1 MKFFIDTANIKQIE
15 ESCSLGIVDGVT
27 TNPSLLSKEE
37 GNYKEILKE
46 ICLTV
51 KGPVSAE
58 VISEDSQG
66 MIEDGKALAAI
77 DEHINVKI
85 PMTKEGVK
93 AGKWLADHGIKIN
106 VTLVFS
112 PTQAIIAAKIGAT
125 FISPFIGRLD
135 DISQDGMQLI
145 QQIHTII
152 KNYNFKSQMIVAIIR
167 HPMHVVQAAMIGADI
182 ATIPFAVFDQLF
194 KHPLTDIGIK
204 KFLDDWKKARKG

>member
-15 ESCSLGIVDGVT
+15 ESCSLGIIDGVT

-37 GNYKEILKE
+37 GDYREILKK
-46 ICLTV
+46 ICQTV

-58 VISEDSQG
+58 VISEDTQG

-85 PMTKEGVK
+85 PMTKDGIK
-93 AGKWLADHGIKIN
+93 AGKWFVEHGIKIN

-112 PTQAIIAAKIGAT
+112 PSQALIAAKIGAT
-125 FISPFIGRLD
+125 YISPFIGRLD
-135 DISQDGMQLI
+135 DISHDGMELI
-145 QQIHTII
+145 DQINTII
-152 KNYNFKSQMIVAIIR
+152 KNYNFTSQIIVASIR
-167 HPMHVVQAAMIGADI
+167 HPLHVVQAALIGADI

-204 KFLDDWKKARKG
+204 KFLEDWKKSRK